1 MLIESVT
8 ERFEDY
14 VEGISDYSLVF
25 RDAENSNGVYMDPI
39 NEVYDKCLSES
50 HQVPAHKLSHKQS
63 SYLEHCGGGDPGYGC
78 GVGCCEEGPAPGACL
93 ALDGGNG
100 GDTGEV
106 EQYKYKVCVGCQ
118 WCDAFL

>member
-50 HQVPAHKLSHKQS
+50 HQVTAQASRIFFSSELTECQTLCEHMKQ
-63 SYLEHCGGGDPGYGC
+63 
-78 GVGCCEEGPAPGACL
+78 AI
-93 ALDGGNG
+93 
-100 GDTGEV
+100 
-106 EQYKYKVCVGCQ
+106 
-118 WCDAFL
+118 